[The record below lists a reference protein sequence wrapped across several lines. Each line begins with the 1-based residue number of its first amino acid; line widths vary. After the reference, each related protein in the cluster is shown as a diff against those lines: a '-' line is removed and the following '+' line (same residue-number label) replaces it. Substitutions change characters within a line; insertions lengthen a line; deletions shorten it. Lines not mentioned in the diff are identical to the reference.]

1 MGAFLT
7 LALLLTQPA
16 ASLAQFL
23 TADQPT
29 GGIRINQIGYGK
41 YDHKTAILDSDLF
54 PGQRIPAFYIIALN
68 QNADTVFTGQLHPTG
83 KDIYSGKK
91 NLEADFTKFTKTGHY
106 YLSIPGQGTSYPF
119 TIAVHPFKALLSA
132 SLKAYYYN
140 RASMQISDT
149 YGGIWARQEGHP
161 DSLVY
166 VHPSASSSSRPKGAV
181 ISAPGG
187 WYDAGDYNKY
197 IVNSGITMNTLFC
210 AFEDYPALFKGTALD
225 IPRASAVLPDI
236 LNELLYN
243 LRWMLRMQDPADGGV
258 YHKLSS
264 ASFDKMEM
272 PAKDHDKRYVVQKST
287 AATLDFVSVM
297 ANAARILAPYKA
309 HLPGLTD
316 SLQEAA
322 QLAWKWAEANPAV
335 RYDQDAMNK
344 KFNPDITTGA
354 YGDKNLS
361 DEWYLAAC
369 SMLQST
375 LDPKYLTA
383 VQKYTPQHISIPS
396 WSQVAAIGCIYL
408 TKSNFSNLLN
418 ETVWDLPQ
426 RAQLIALQQQA
437 KQAIIYLADQLIHQV
452 NAGFNTVMGGR
463 KTDFNWGSNSNCANQ
478 GWILME
484 AYRLTGKVDYR
495 QAAISNLDYLLGK
508 NPTGYCFVTGFGS
521 LSPLHPHHRISI
533 SDKVEAPVPGWLVG
547 GPNPGRQDGVKG
559 YPSERADLSYIDNDQ
574 AYSVNE
580 VAINW
585 NAPLVYLLAAI
596 EATEPA
602 SKN

>member
-1 MGAFLT
+1 
-7 LALLLTQPA
+7 
-16 ASLAQFL
+16 
-23 TADQPT
+23 
-29 GGIRINQIGYGK
+29 
-41 YDHKTAILDSDLF
+41 
-54 PGQRIPAFYIIALN
+54 
-68 QNADTVFTGQLHPTG
+68 
-83 KDIYSGKK
+83 
-91 NLEADFTKFTKTGHY
+91 
-106 YLSIPGQGTSYPF
+106 
-119 TIAVHPFKALLSA
+119 
-132 SLKAYYYN
+132 
-140 RASMQISDT
+140 
-149 YGGIWARQEGHP
+149 
-161 DSLVY
+161 
-166 VHPSASSSSRPKGAV
+166 
-181 ISAPGG
+181 
-187 WYDAGDYNKY
+187 
-197 IVNSGITMNTLFC
+197 
-210 AFEDYPALFKGTALD
+210 
-225 IPRASAVLPDI
+225 
-236 LNELLYN
+236 
-243 LRWMLRMQDPADGGV
+243 
-258 YHKLSS
+258 
-264 ASFDKMEM
+264 
-272 PAKDHDKRYVVQKST
+272 
-287 AATLDFVSVM
+287 
-297 ANAARILAPYKA
+297 
-309 HLPGLTD
+309 
-316 SLQEAA
+316 
-322 QLAWKWAEANPAV
+322 
-335 RYDQDAMNK
+335 MNK

-418 ETVWDLPQ
+418 ETVWNLQ
-426 RAQLIALQQQA
+426 KRTQLIALQQQA

-495 QAAISNLDYLLGK
+495 QAAISNLDYLLGR